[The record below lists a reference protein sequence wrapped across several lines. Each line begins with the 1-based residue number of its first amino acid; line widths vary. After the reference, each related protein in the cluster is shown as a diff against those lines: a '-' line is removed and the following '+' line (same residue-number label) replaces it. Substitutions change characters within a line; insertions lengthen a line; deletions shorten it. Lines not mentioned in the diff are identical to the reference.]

1 MPRRRRARTLYP
13 VTLHRPLLL
22 LLALLILLSVQ
33 VQATLLPGE
42 RVSGERPTPT
52 APTATFSLPPPLLVV
67 GSTPLWVPEASDL
80 GASNTVLPTEDAFRE
95 LYAGRADLVLGTLPP
110 PPPPAGTS
118 RPLSVPV
125 GVSAISVAYNL
136 PGVNLRLDTV
146 TLCALLSGKISAW
159 NAPAVAALNRGAAL
173 PALPVLLSAR
183 TARNGTSLAVAGA
196 CVKAGI
202 WPPDQYKSNW
212 SGGAAFRRATLGAQ
226 RTDLNIPGALA
237 LFSLQATPPGVQL
250 AKLRSGG
257 NSFVAPRSELGLSG
271 PRLPG
276 ARPILPSSFGP
287 LHASSV
293 VGAYPL
299 RGLVWAS
306 VMPEQAYRGRG
317 PERAQALL
325 ALISALRSGSG
336 RGVSGLPQGTW
347 TTPALNYGGVRVSE
361 EP

>member
-1 MPRRRRARTLYP
+1 MK
-13 VTLHRPLLL
+13 LHRPGLR
-22 LLALLILLSVQ
+22 LLALLIFVPVQ

-42 RVSGERPTPT
+42 RASGERPAPT
-52 APTATFSLPPPLLVV
+52 APAVTLSLPPPLRVV
-67 GSTPLWVPEASDL
+67 GGTPLWTTGSV
-80 GASNTVLPTEDAFRE
+80 NNVLPTEDAFRE

-125 GVSAISVAYNL
+125 GVFAVSVAYTL
-136 PGVNLRLDTV
+136 PGVNLRLDTA
-146 TLCALLSGKISAW
+146 TLCALLSGNISAW
-159 NAPAVAALNRGAAL
+159 NAPAVATLNPGVTL

-237 LFSLQATPPGVQL
+237 LFPLQATPPGVQV
-250 AKLRSGG
+250 ARLRSGG
-257 NSFVAPRSELGLSG
+257 GGYVAPRSELGLSG

-276 ARPILPSSFGP
+276 ARALLPSPFGA
-287 LHASSV
+287 LHASSD

-299 RGLVWAS
+299 RGLIWAS
-306 VMPEQAYRGRG
+306 VMPEQAYR
-317 PERAQALL
+317 ERAYLPPAYAEPTMKTVARLRAVHGVTDRRRVILKPPPEPEQLSLL
-325 ALISALRSGSG
+325 
-336 RGVSGLPQGTW
+336 
-347 TTPALNYGGVRVSE
+347 N
-361 EP
+361 

>member
-1 MPRRRRARTLYP
+1 MAGTPRL
-13 VTLHRPLLL
+13 VKLHRPVLR
-22 LLALLILLSVQ
+22 LLALLILMPVQ

-42 RVSGERPTPT
+42 RVAGERPAPT
-52 APTATFSLPPPLLVV
+52 APAVTLSLPPPLRVV
-67 GSTPLWVPEASDL
+67 GGTPLWTTGTADTVLPA
-80 GASNTVLPTEDAFRE
+80 NTVLPTEDAFRE

-110 PPPPAGTS
+110 PPPPARTS

-125 GVSAISVAYNL
+125 GVFAISVAYTL
-136 PGVNLRLDTV
+136 PGVSLRLDTV
-146 TLCALLSGKISAW
+146 TLCALLSGRISAW
-159 NAPAVAALNRGAAL
+159 NAPDVATLNPGVAL
-173 PALPVLLSAR
+173 PALPVLLSTR

-237 LFSLQATPPGVQL
+237 LFALQATPPGVQL
-250 AKLRSGG
+250 ARLRSGG
-257 NSFVAPRSELGLSG
+257 GSYVAPRSELGLSG

-276 ARPILPSSFGP
+276 ARPILPAPFRP
-287 LHASSV
+287 LHASSE

-325 ALISALRSGSG
+325 ALISALRGGGG
-336 RGVSGLPQGTW
+336 RGVGSLPQGTW
-347 TTPALNYGGVRVSE
+347 TTPALTYGGVRVST